1 MLASYS
7 NLQFMRYNIS
17 LLQHMHASVMMVIS
31 QSIISIRDYAM
42 KFSLQ
47 RKRVKKLKLFRG
59 VRNIVEKD

>member
-59 VRNIVEKD
+59 VGNIVEKD

>member
-47 RKRVKKLKLFRG
+47 RKRETREKVKIISRSGKYC
-59 VRNIVEKD
+59 

>member
-47 RKRVKKLKLFRG
+47 RKRETREKVKIISRSAKYC
-59 VRNIVEKD
+59 

>member
-1 MLASYS
+1 
-7 NLQFMRYNIS
+7 
-17 LLQHMHASVMMVIS
+17 MHASVMMVIS